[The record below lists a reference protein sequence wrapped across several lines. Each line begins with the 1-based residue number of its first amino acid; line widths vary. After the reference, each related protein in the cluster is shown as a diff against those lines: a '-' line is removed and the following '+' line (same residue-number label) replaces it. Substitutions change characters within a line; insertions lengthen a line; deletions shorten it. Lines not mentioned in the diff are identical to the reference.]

1 MTCSSLQTAFSVQA
15 GAQWVEKGAVAKSES
30 WEETFP
36 VANLRWKSKR
46 HGLAAACAA
55 SGSPSLPA
63 PPLVFADLPHPCP
76 APPPEPTWRSAQVA
90 VRWSVTPGTGSREGG
105 ADARGGDC
113 AGGRGRSAERRG
125 GARRAERRE
134 RGGSDMDRGE
144 QGQWESSCLSI
155 SGSGISGLLKTEPV
169 AEEGEDAVAML
180 SAPETL
186 TEEEQEELRRE
197 LTKVEEEIQTLSQV
211 LAAKEKHL
219 AEIKRKLG
227 ITSLQEFKQNI
238 AKGWQDVTATNAY
251 KKTSETLSQAGQ
263 KASAA
268 FSSVGSVITKKLEDV
283 NIRSIQHSISM
294 PAMRNSPTF
303 KSFEEKVENLK
314 SKVGGAKPA
323 GGDFG
328 EVLNSTANATSTTTT
343 EPPPEQTTE
352 SP

>member
-144 QGQWESSCLSI
+144 QGRRLLAPGCRAEPRSRAWE
-155 SGSGISGLLKTEPV
+155 TPTR
-169 AEEGEDAVAML
+169 
-180 SAPETL
+180 SA
-186 TEEEQEELRRE
+186 
-197 LTKVEEEIQTLSQV
+197 S
-211 LAAKEKHL
+211 
-219 AEIKRKLG
+219 
-227 ITSLQEFKQNI
+227 
-238 AKGWQDVTATNAY
+238 W
-251 KKTSETLSQAGQ
+251 
-263 KASAA
+263 
-268 FSSVGSVITKKLEDV
+268 
-283 NIRSIQHSISM
+283 RSRGVSYQ
-294 PAMRNSPTF
+294 R
-303 KSFEEKVENLK
+303 
-314 SKVGGAKPA
+314 GA
-323 GGDFG
+323 GGGPAPRERESECAPACPSDCARSRASVRG
-328 EVLNSTANATSTTTT
+328 GEGWREATEVLGCAQGG
-343 EPPPEQTTE
+343 PPRWLWCHQQILEVMAF
-352 SP
+352 

>member
-1 MTCSSLQTAFSVQA
+1 MDCRDMELSDDYQSPFDFDSGVNKNYLYLSPSGNTS
-15 GAQWVEKGAVAKSES
+15 
-30 WEETFP
+30 P
-36 VANLRWKSKR
+36 P
-46 HGLAAACAA
+46 
-55 SGSPSLPA
+55 GSPTQN
-63 PPLVFADLPHPCP
+63 V
-76 APPPEPTWRSAQVA
+76 
-90 VRWSVTPGTGSREGG
+90 
-105 ADARGGDC
+105 
-113 AGGRGRSAERRG
+113 
-125 GARRAERRE
+125 
-134 RGGSDMDRGE
+134 
-144 QGQWESSCLSI
+144 
-155 SGSGISGLLKTEPV
+155 GLLKTEPV

-283 NIRSIQHSISM
+283 K
-294 PAMRNSPTF
+294 NSPTF